1 MSKHTFHTLGKS
13 WKFLSGHI
21 SVLAHPGP
29 TDQCLT
35 VITGVFFPIKSL
47 YMQKQK
53 QTGLYSYPDVGIL
66 DLVNEESLLF
76 VLINFFGFTIRK
88 IITKYPG
95 AWFINLAVS

>member
-1 MSKHTFHTLGKS
+1 
-13 WKFLSGHI
+13 
-21 SVLAHPGP
+21 
-29 TDQCLT
+29 
-35 VITGVFFPIKSL
+35 
-47 YMQKQK
+47 MQKQK